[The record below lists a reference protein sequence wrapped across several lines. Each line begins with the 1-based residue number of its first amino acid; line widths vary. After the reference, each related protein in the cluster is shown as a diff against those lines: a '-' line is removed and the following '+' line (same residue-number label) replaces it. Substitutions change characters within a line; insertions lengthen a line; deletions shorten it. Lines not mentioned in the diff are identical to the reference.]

1 MTDSYVLEVVAVKD
15 ETADA
20 RSLSFAVPDGAGFV
34 PRLFERLGGHGVAI
48 RSVTVTRPS
57 LDDVFLAHTGTT
69 IRDAEAGPSMHP
81 MAMRM
86 RR

>member
-1 MTDSYVLEVVAVKD
+1 M
-15 ETADA
+15 
-20 RSLSFAVPDGAGFV
+20 PDGAGFV
-34 PRLFERLGGHGVAI
+34 PRLFDRLGSHRVTI

-69 IRDAEAGPSMHP
+69 IRDAEAAGPSMHP

-86 RR
+86 RGR